1 MTMASLHLNVTQHGS
16 VGEHVDRN
24 RLLSKGSMHHASG
37 ECQPCA
43 WFWKPQG
50 CLNGW
55 ACLRCHLCP
64 PGEVKKRKKA
74 QLKLVKLGRTGKALS
89 LDDDTDELPTSI
101 PSSAMVTPT
110 TSVPSS
116 SAATPRILSTVMVSP
131 SVPPPSPPAL
141 ASLSWDLVPPP
152 PAWSAEDEATPLASL
167 QQEKLAPELFQTPDS
182 NTDQKDSA
190 YREIQWVVPPGLGL
204 HKLPP
209 PVPQPEA
216 SPVLPTLMAL
226 RSYDRK
232 DSSFRTLMSLNEKWV
247 SGKKNL
253 VSRHQERSHESEWRA
268 EPSKDEQPHALQE
281 ELPTQNQFP
290 SLGSALHSA
299 GMCTPCAWFWKPQG
313 CHNGLKCG
321 RCHLCLQG
329 EVRLRKKAKLAAMPA
344 KAKKLEQSAEFQVA
358 VDGALI
364 LD

>member
-1 MTMASLHLNVTQHGS
+1 MSSLHLDVTQHGS
-16 VGEHVDRN
+16 DGEPVERN
-24 RLLSKGSMHHASG
+24 QLLSKGSMHHASG

-43 WFWKPQG
+43 WFLKPQG

-64 PGEVKKRKKA
+64 PGEVKMRKKA
-74 QLKLVKLGRTGKALS
+74 QLKLVKLGRTGKALP

-116 SAATPRILSTVMVSP
+116 TAATPRMLPTIMVGP
-131 SVPPPSPPAL
+131 SVPPPLPPAL

-152 PAWSAEDEATPLASL
+152 PAWSAEDEATPLAS
-167 QQEKLAPELFQTPDS
+167 QQQAKMAPELFQTPDS
-182 NTDQKDSA
+182 NIEKEDNVDQ
-190 YREIQWVVPPGLGL
+190 EIQWVVPPGLGL
-204 HKLPP
+204 HKLLP

-216 SPVLPTLMAL
+216 SPALPTLMAL
-226 RSYDRK
+226 RSHDRN
-232 DSSFRTLMSLNEKWV
+232 DFNFRTLMSLNDKWV
-247 SGKKNL
+247 SRKKDL
-253 VSRHQERSHESEWRA
+253 ISCHREVSHESEGRA
-268 EPSKDEQPHALQE
+268 APSKDEQPHALQE
-281 ELPTQNQFP
+281 ELPSQNQFP
-290 SLGSALHSA
+290 SLGSSLHST
-299 GMCTPCAWFWKPQG
+299 GTCIPCAWFWKPQG

-321 RCHLCLQG
+321 RCHLCPQS

-344 KAKKLEQSAEFQVA
+344 KATTLEQSAGFQIA